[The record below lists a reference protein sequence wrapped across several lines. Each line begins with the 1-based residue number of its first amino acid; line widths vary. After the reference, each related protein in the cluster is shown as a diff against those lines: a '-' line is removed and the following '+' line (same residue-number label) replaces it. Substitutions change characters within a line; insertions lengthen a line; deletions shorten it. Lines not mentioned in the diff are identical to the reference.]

1 MNISENIKKYR
12 KERGMTQQQL
22 SELCGVPA
30 ISLGRYERGERNPSI
45 DTLIKIAEALDI
57 TIEKLINS
65 SIEPT
70 PKPISCLSDDE
81 LIIELSKRG
90 YRIFKE
96 VTK

>member
-1 MNISENIKKYR
+1 MLEELFKKGYLNYEKMILENTKA
-12 KERGMTQQQL
+12 L
-22 SELCGVPA
+22 GV
-30 ISLGRYERGERNPSI
+30 
-45 DTLIKIAEALDI
+45 

-70 PKPISCLSDDE
+70 PKPISYLSDDE